1 MLTYLIEVFRPII
14 DYYVYLILEE
24 ILKSETF
31 ELNKSIKI
39 KLIDIINN
47 KIEYKGKEFL
57 IINAIPQ
64 YINDVVNF
72 ITENDNNFEI
82 PKLL

>member
-1 MLTYLIEVFRPII
+1 MIEVFRPIV

-24 ILKSETF
+24 ILKSEIF

-47 KIEYKGKEFL
+47 KIEYKGKEFQ

-72 ITENDNNFEI
+72 ITEKNDNFEI